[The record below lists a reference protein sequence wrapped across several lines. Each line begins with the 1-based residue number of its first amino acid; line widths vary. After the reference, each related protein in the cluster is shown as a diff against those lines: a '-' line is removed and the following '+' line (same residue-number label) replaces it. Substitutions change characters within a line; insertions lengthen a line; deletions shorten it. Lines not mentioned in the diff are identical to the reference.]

1 MDGVNET
8 VEVDGGILVGHDG
21 SPHADVALRWAA
33 RLATQARLPL
43 HVMRS
48 WVISSAPRPETWS
61 PGYAP
66 PLRDFE
72 AAVLEALR
80 RDVQRCRLDES
91 GAQPTLHVVHGTA
104 GRRLVEA
111 TARADMLV
119 VSKRGRGGFMG
130 LVLGSTTDRVVR
142 HAHCPVVVVPP
153 SEHDHGPADLD
164 ALARSSHD

>member
-1 MDGVNET
+1 
-8 VEVDGGILVGHDG
+8 
-21 SPHADVALRWAA
+21 
-33 RLATQARLPL
+33 
-43 HVMRS
+43 
-48 WVISSAPRPETWS
+48 
-61 PGYAP
+61 
-66 PLRDFE
+66 LRDFE

-130 LVLGSTTDRVVR
+130 LVLGSTTDQVVR